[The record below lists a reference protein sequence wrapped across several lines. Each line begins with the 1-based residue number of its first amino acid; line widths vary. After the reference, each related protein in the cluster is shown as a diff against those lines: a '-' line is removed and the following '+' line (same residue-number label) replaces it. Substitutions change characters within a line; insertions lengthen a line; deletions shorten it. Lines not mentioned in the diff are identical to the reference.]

1 MKNMKRTLTIGLVWS
16 LLLLGWW
23 FPLFLI
29 INWQFNP
36 YSTTNWQYL
45 HSEFQNGWILDSTS
59 DWFFLFTIILIIPIW
74 VIGWRLCLKVEWKKL
89 VKTCFNKIVYFIRAK
104 TTPQKKKK
112 TKFSPK
118 QSHKKVRPR
127 PMNTSPKALEQ
138 AVKSETRQKQSP
150 LPTYSNT
157 FNHTPSFLTQ
167 ESLETP
173 LDEIKLPTIKRLE
186 ENLLDILQKAGYR
199 VIQGPIIGT
208 KQFDYLAM
216 DQEKILLCL
225 TDTEKGDWL
234 VDEESIGDE
243 PPLWFS
249 ETAHR
254 SSPIFEMADIVK
266 SFSEKLKKRNL
277 SYQIVPIFIEKAG
290 NIINADEMDA
300 VWKKLGI
307 IVCRTDLGG
316 PEELPGFTQSVPLAT
331 NMVSESDLKA
341 IQDLL

>member
-1 MKNMKRTLTIGLVWS
+1 MKRTLTIGLVWS

-29 INWQFNP
+29 MNWNFNP
-36 YSTTNWQYL
+36 YSPTDWQYL
-45 HSEFQNGWILDSTS
+45 NAEFQSGWILDSTS
-59 DWFFLFTIILIIPIW
+59 DWFFLFTLILIVPVW
-74 VIGWRLCLKVEWKKL
+74 LIGWRLCLKVEWKKL
-89 VKTCFNKIVYFIRAK
+89 VQTCFNKIVYFIRAK

-112 TKFSPK
+112 AKFTPK

-127 PMNTSPKALEQ
+127 PMNTSPKAVEQ
-138 AVKSETRQKQSP
+138 AVKADAAQKQSAQP
-150 LPTYSNT
+150 RITTN
-157 FNHTPSFLTQ
+157 NHTPSFLTQ
-167 ESLETP
+167 EAMETP
-173 LDEIKLPTIKRLE
+173 LDEIQLPTITRLE
-186 ENLLDILQKAGYR
+186 EDLLGILQKAGYR
-199 VIQGPIIGT
+199 VIQGPTIGS
-208 KQFDYLAM
+208 KQFDYLAA

-234 VDEESIGDE
+234 VDEERFGDE

-254 SSPIFEMADIVK
+254 SSPIFEMADIVN
-266 SFSEKLKKRNL
+266 SFAEKLQKRNL

-300 VWKKLGI
+300 VWKKLGV

-316 PEELPGFTQSVPLAT
+316 PEELPGFAQSVPAVT
-331 NMVSESDLKA
+331 EKISESDFKA

>member
-1 MKNMKRTLTIGLVWS
+1 MKRTLTIGLVWS

-29 INWQFNP
+29 MNWNFNP
-36 YSTTNWQYL
+36 YSPTDWQYL
-45 HSEFQNGWILDSTS
+45 NAEFQSGWILDSTS
-59 DWFFLFTIILIIPIW
+59 DWFFLFTLILIVPVW
-74 VIGWRLCLKVEWKKL
+74 LIGWRLCLKVEWKKL
-89 VKTCFNKIVYFIRAK
+89 VQTCFNKIVYFIRAK

-112 TKFSPK
+112 AKFTPK

-127 PMNTSPKALEQ
+127 PMNTSPKAVEQ
-138 AVKSETRQKQSP
+138 AVKADAAQKQSAQP
-150 LPTYSNT
+150 RITTN
-157 FNHTPSFLTQ
+157 NHTPSFLTQ
-167 ESLETP
+167 EAMETP
-173 LDEIKLPTIKRLE
+173 LDEIQLPTITRLE
-186 ENLLDILQKAGYR
+186 EDLLGILQKAGYR
-199 VIQGPIIGT
+199 VIQGPTIGS
-208 KQFDYLAM
+208 KQFDYLAA

-234 VDEESIGDE
+234 VDEERFGDE

-254 SSPIFEMADIVK
+254 SSPIFEMADIVN
-266 SFSEKLKKRNL
+266 SFAEKLQKRNL

-300 VWKKLGI
+300 VWKKLGV

-316 PEELPGFTQSVPLAT
+316 PEELPGFAQSVPT
-331 NMVSESDLKA
+331 VTEKISESDFKA